1 MKRGFHKTPVNEG
14 YILGDIDTFISENT
28 DLSRVTKV
36 ELKSALINW
45 EINPTFSSTAIESF
59 NPSLLNGS
67 TITFYYEGLMNG
79 SANGRDEDGDMQFND
94 VEVADKITIV
104 IDPEEWTTEFEIER
118 VSLPF
123 TITQISINI
132 SDKKITLTF

>member
-59 NPSLLNGS
+59 NPSLLTGS
-67 TITFYYEGLMNG
+67 TICFYYEGLMNG

-94 VEVADKITIV
+94 VDVSDEISIV
-104 IDPEEWTTEFEIER
+104 INPEEWTTEFEIER

>member
-1 MKRGFHKTPVNEG
+1 MKRGFHKTPVKEG

-59 NPSLLNGS
+59 NPSLLTGS
-67 TITFYYEGLMNG
+67 TICFYYEGLMNG
-79 SANGRDEDGDMQFND
+79 SASGRDEDGDMQFND
-94 VEVADKITIV
+94 VDVSDEISIV
-104 IDPEEWTTEFEIER
+104 INPEEWTTEFEIER